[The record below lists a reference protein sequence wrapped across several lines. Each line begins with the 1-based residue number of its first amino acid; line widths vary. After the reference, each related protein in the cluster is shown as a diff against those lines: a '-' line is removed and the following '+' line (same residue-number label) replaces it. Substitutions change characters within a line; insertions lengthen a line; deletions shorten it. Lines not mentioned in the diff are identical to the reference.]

1 MGNTFKFWLVANL
14 GVIITVIAT
23 IIAVVAALGIE
34 PPEGT
39 MKSELVFGI
48 PLITCFCTMF
58 MCFPLKR
65 MSEIFG
71 RYSMI
76 ILAGIMVVCFKEDFV
91 ADPVLSKFPIIYWIT
106 LSCATVIATL
116 IAIFVYR
123 NFEEVVSR
131 RMLYRNSAVEMFD
144 SRLGYTFGQ
153 FMNIS
158 SAIFGAVI
166 LVAFGIA
173 WVKSLIE

>member
-1 MGNTFKFWLVANL
+1 MGNTFKFWLVANF

-23 IIAVVAALGIE
+23 IIAVVVALGIE
-34 PPEGT
+34 SSEETTKG
-39 MKSELVFGI
+39 ELVLRISF
-48 PLITCFCTMF
+48 ITYFCTML
-58 MCFPLKR
+58 MCFPLKK

-71 RYSMI
+71 RYFFMI
-76 ILAGIMVVCFKEDFV
+76 GVGIMVVCFKEDF
-91 ADPVLSKFPIIYWIT
+91 AIDPALSKFPTICWIT

-144 SRLGYTFGQ
+144 SRLKYTLGQ

-158 SAIFGAVI
+158 SAIFGAGVM
-166 LVAFGIA
+166 IA
-173 WVKSLIE
+173 VEITWVESLIE